1 MIPITLQP
9 ANRLSLVKIMLAG
22 LMLAASPALGI
33 VYMWRDSAGVA
44 HYTNKEY
51 DVPVRYKAKARVLY
65 PEASDSGALQT
76 GAANLQA
83 APVAQP
89 PAVTNQTA
97 APVAQPVPRSAAPV
111 TQIKSTTPSN
121 TPERRG
127 RRHRERSADE
137 DE

>member
-1 MIPITLQP
+1 M
-9 ANRLSLVKIMLAG
+9 MAG
-22 LMLAASPALGI
+22 LVLAASPALAM
-33 VYMWRDSAGVA
+33 VYMWRDSVGVA

-65 PEASDSGALQT
+65 PEASDSGAVQT
-76 GAANLQA
+76 GAANVQA

-97 APVAQPVPRSAAPV
+97 TPVAQPVPRSAAPV
-111 TQIKSTTPSN
+111 TQIKSTPSN